1 MGEGKTMVNLQSV
14 FSETQK
20 KILASDSPAPLYF
33 QLYTLLKNCILDGTF
48 EKNMKLPTEKQ
59 LSDEF
64 GISRITAKRSLDE
77 LAEENLVKR
86 HRGKGTHV
94 IYEYKPKP
102 VPAPLEAMLQEIESM
117 ARHSNA
123 VILDA
128 SMLNPPQQ
136 IRDEFKIDSGE
147 TLLYLARARE
157 RDGLRFGYYVS
168 WTLGVDLPPNPQ
180 IFEETPRLA
189 YFREQGMKVT
199 HVTQTIRAVRARP
212 DAAEALGVEP
222 GSPLLSLL
230 RRSFNHVGDQ
240 ETLTDYLLCL
250 YHPDRFQYRM
260 DLKM

>member
-1 MGEGKTMVNLQSV
+1 MVELQSI
-14 FSETQK
+14 FSEKQRQM
-20 KILASDSPAPLYF
+20 LASDSPTPLYH
-33 QLYTLLKNCILDGTF
+33 QLYSLLKTCILDGTF

-77 LAEENLVKR
+77 LAEENLVER

-128 SMLNPPQQ
+128 SMLQPPQN
-136 IRDEFKIDSGE
+136 IRDEFGIDPGE
-147 TLLYLARARE
+147 SLLYLARARE
-157 RDGLRFGYYVS
+157 RDGLRFGYYIS
-168 WTLGVDLPPNPQ
+168 WTLGVNLPENPRV
-180 IFEETPRLA
+180 FEDTPRLA
-189 YFREQGMKVT
+189 YFREQGMEVT
-199 HVTQTIRAVRARP
+199 HVKQTLRAVSAKP
-212 DAAEALGVEP
+212 DAAEVLGVEP

-230 RRSFNHVGDQ
+230 RRSYNKVGKK
-240 ETLTDYLLCL
+240 ELLTDYLLAL
-250 YHPDRFQYRM
+250 YHPERFQYRM
-260 DLKM
+260 DLTLND

>member
-1 MGEGKTMVNLQSV
+1 MVAIESV
-14 FSETQK
+14 FSEKQRQT
-20 KILASDSPAPLYF
+20 LASDSPTPLYF

-94 IYEYKPKP
+94 VYEYKPSP

-128 SMLNPPQQ
+128 SMLHPPQQ
-136 IRDEFKIDSGE
+136 IRDEFNIDSGE
-147 TLLYLARARE
+147 SLLYLARARE

-168 WTLGVDLPPNPQ
+168 WTHGVDLPQNPKV
-180 IFEETPRLA
+180 FEETPRLA
-189 YFREQGMKVT
+189 YFRDQGMKVT
-199 HVTQTIRAVRARP
+199 HVTQTIKAVGAKP

-230 RRSFNHVGDQ
+230 RRSYNQVGDN
-240 ETLTDYLLCL
+240 EILTDYLQAL

-260 DLKM
+260 DLKMNE